1 MINHRGN
8 YSKLCQLKN
17 IYSMLD
23 LVIKPKKPE
32 RFNSAINSSNKIKI
46 PSHKRIKV
54 KKLNV
59 INRNKNNEKFNMDYV
74 LDIVQRK
81 NINKRIKLK
90 SIFTT
95 NIINSSAKNIGN
107 NNVTKNAEIQTD
119 KKDKISRVKLIPKE
133 NKYDYA
139 SKSIMEYR
147 IKKYHQKQ
155 RNIYDI
161 TKSYSSIYKTAK
173 NINFPNIYA
182 SSNSYRDQKIKDY
195 LNISNNQKSKRNI
208 NIKRYYCI
216 LNNLRIKFHGNIS
229 LTRKSKDLKSIKNYK
244 KKIGINHNK
253 SILKSNNS
261 SISMDKNK
269 KYKNINSIEQM
280 CSFSN
285 KMIRDSLSDHQMI
298 KIYENIKK

>member
-17 IYSMLD
+17 IYDMLD
-23 LVIKPKKPE
+23 FVTKPKKPE
-32 RFNSAINSSNKIKI
+32 RFNSAINSSNKIQI
-46 PSHKRIKV
+46 PSYKKIKI

-59 INRNKNNEKFNMDYV
+59 INRNKNNEKFNMDHI
-74 LDIVQRK
+74 LDIVKRK
-81 NINKRIKLK
+81 NINQRIKLK
-90 SIFTT
+90 NIFST
-95 NIINSSAKNIGN
+95 NIINSSARKIDN
-107 NNVTKNAEIQTD
+107 NNVRKNAEIQTD
-119 KKDKISRVKLIPKE
+119 KKTKISRIKLIPKE

-155 RNIYDI
+155 RNINDI
-161 TKSYSSIYKTAK
+161 TKSNSPIYKTVK
-173 NINFPNIYA
+173 NIQFPNIYA

-229 LTRKSKDLKSIKNYK
+229 LTRKSKDLKSINNYK
-244 KKIGINHNK
+244 KKIGINNFK
-253 SILKSNNS
+253 SILKANS

-269 KYKNINSIEQM
+269 KYKNVNSIEQI

-285 KMIRDSLSDHQMI
+285 KMIRDSLSDNHMI
-298 KIYENIKK
+298 KMF

>member
-17 IYSMLD
+17 IYDMLD
-23 LVIKPKKPE
+23 FVTKPKKPE
-32 RFNSAINSSNKIKI
+32 RFNSAINSSNKIQI
-46 PSHKRIKV
+46 PSYKKIKI

-59 INRNKNNEKFNMDYV
+59 INRNKNNEKFNMDHI
-74 LDIVQRK
+74 LDIVKRK

-90 SIFTT
+90 GIFST
-95 NIINSSAKNIGN
+95 NIINSSAMKIDN
-107 NNVTKNAEIQTD
+107 NNARKNAEMQTD
-119 KKDKISRVKLIPKE
+119 KKTKINKIKLIPKE

-155 RNIYDI
+155 RNINDI
-161 TKSYSSIYKTAK
+161 TKSNSPIYKTAK
-173 NINFPNIYA
+173 NIQFPNIYA

-229 LTRKSKDLKSIKNYK
+229 LTRKSKDLKSINNYK
-244 KKIGINHNK
+244 KKIGINNFK
-253 SILKSNNS
+253 SILKANS

-269 KYKNINSIEQM
+269 KYKNVNSIEQI

-285 KMIRDSLSDHQMI
+285 KMIRDSLSDNHMI
-298 KIYENIKK
+298 KMF

>member
-17 IYSMLD
+17 IYDMLD
-23 LVIKPKKPE
+23 FVTKPKKPE
-32 RFNSAINSSNKIKI
+32 RFNSAINSSNKIQI
-46 PSHKRIKV
+46 PSYKKIKI

-59 INRNKNNEKFNMDYV
+59 INRNKNNEKFNMDHI
-74 LDIVQRK
+74 LDIVKRK

-90 SIFTT
+90 GIFST
-95 NIINSSAKNIGN
+95 NVINSSAMKIDN
-107 NNVTKNAEIQTD
+107 NNARKNAEMQTD
-119 KKDKISRVKLIPKE
+119 KKTKINKIKLIPKE

-155 RNIYDI
+155 RNINDI
-161 TKSYSSIYKTAK
+161 TKSNSPIYKTAK
-173 NINFPNIYA
+173 NIQFPNIYA

-229 LTRKSKDLKSIKNYK
+229 LTRKSKDLKSINNYK
-244 KKIGINHNK
+244 KKIGINNFK
-253 SILKSNNS
+253 SILKANS

-269 KYKNINSIEQM
+269 KYKDVNSIEQI

-285 KMIRDSLSDHQMI
+285 KMIRDSLSDNHMI
-298 KIYENIKK
+298 KMF

>member
-17 IYSMLD
+17 IYDMLD
-23 LVIKPKKPE
+23 FVTKPKKPE
-32 RFNSAINSSNKIKI
+32 RFNSAINSSNKIQI
-46 PSHKRIKV
+46 PSYKKIKI

-59 INRNKNNEKFNMDYV
+59 INRNKNNEKFNMDHI
-74 LDIVQRK
+74 LDIVKRK
-81 NINKRIKLK
+81 NINQRIKLK
-90 SIFTT
+90 NIFST
-95 NIINSSAKNIGN
+95 NIINSSARKIDN
-107 NNVTKNAEIQTD
+107 NNVRKNAEIQTD
-119 KKDKISRVKLIPKE
+119 KKTKISRIKLIPKE

-155 RNIYDI
+155 RNINDI
-161 TKSYSSIYKTAK
+161 TKSNSPIYKTAK
-173 NINFPNIYA
+173 NIQFPNIYA
-182 SSNSYRDQKIKDY
+182 SSNSYRDKKIKDY

-229 LTRKSKDLKSIKNYK
+229 LTRKSKDLKSINNYK
-244 KKIGINHNK
+244 KKIGINNFK
-253 SILKSNNS
+253 SILKANS

-269 KYKNINSIEQM
+269 KYKNVNSIEQI

-285 KMIRDSLSDHQMI
+285 KMIRDSLSDNHMI
-298 KIYENIKK
+298 KMF